1 MDEILWN
8 CCAAKGLL
16 QMRACKEG
24 VSEKR
29 LQS

>member
-1 MDEILWN
+1 MDETLWN

-16 QMRACKEG
+16 QMQVCKEG